1 MHNIL
6 KISLAVV
13 AKEAMIL
20 GAATAVILED
30 AGVAAAAAV
39 AAEAAAVAAAEVAVA
54 AVAAEAAVAAV
65 AAEVVKGTG
74 NFPCSDFKKDIFVI
88 Y

>member
-54 AVAAEAAVAAV
+54 AVAAE
-65 AAEVVKGTG
+65 VVKGTG